1 MEIKELST
9 RGEEKANYISDKK
22 IFNKIN
28 KGKSIIVVIILVTF
42 FLSFSVDFFRVGGS
56 FWDEHHMKSDN
67 LIVGKV
73 WADELGI
80 DTKKSNLGRLKGVI
94 GDWTN
99 WSDKEK
105 WFRNDEFYQNGIH
118 RDRDNFSVYDNSVT
132 EQAFVEGNS
141 IEFINGSISKIIKV
155 TKEEYDETTFINVF
169 LEHKIEEDCGLIYEW
184 KIFNDKDEKQE
195 MITYE
200 PYYSQWGGEGWFLSK
215 IFNRLDLRTNIQ
227 YDSLFVIRTIVAFFT
242 AIVCTWLCCE
252 VYKKYGGVFGIVWI
266 TTLFFSPW
274 IVSFARQTG
283 MIVCTCFL
291 PIIAGLIISRKEK
304 SFYSYLP
311 LVFVAVLIKCLCG
324 YEYISTLMIISV
336 SFLFADFIAEKQK
349 EEKKKKFKQ
358 VCLMSSV
365 ELGAFVTA
373 FLIHASIRA
382 NSIMEGVRE
391 TFTKDVLRRTIIN
404 NPDAFSEVYRESL
417 ESSIFEVIDLY
428 YTWRIPIFKGFE
440 DDGLASN
447 FFLIITLVPIII
459 FFIDFCRKKLSIK
472 LVVLY
477 ILMYLGPIS
486 WFVLAKGYSYVHT
499 HFTFLLWY
507 YGYIQICLYI
517 IVKFIIDIIQQR
529 KKEKKTY
536 EINYSDSML

>member
-1 MEIKELST
+1 METKELST
-9 RGEEKANYISDKK
+9 RGEEKANYISNKK

-28 KGKSIIVVIILVTF
+28 NGKSIIVVIIFITF
-42 FLSFSVDFFRVGGS
+42 FLSFSINFFHVGDFFWNGY
-56 FWDEHHMKSDN
+56 HMNSDN
-67 LIVGKV
+67 LIVGKI
-73 WADELGI
+73 WADELGV

-94 GDWTN
+94 GDWNN
-99 WSDKEK
+99 WSNKEK
-105 WFRNDEFYQNGIH
+105 WFRNDEYYQDGIH
-118 RDRDNFSVYDNSVT
+118 RDRDKFSVYDNSVT
-132 EQAFVEGNS
+132 EQAFIEGNS
-141 IEFINGSISKIIKV
+141 IEFVNGSISKIIKV
-155 TKEEYDETTFINVF
+155 TKEENDEITFINIF

-200 PYYSQWGGEGWFLSK
+200 PYYSQWGGEGWLLSK
-215 IFNRLDLRTNIQ
+215 IFNGLNLRTNIQ
-227 YDSLFVIRTIVAFFT
+227 YDSLFVMRTIVAFFT

-304 SFYSYLP
+304 SFYYYLP

-324 YEYISTLMIISV
+324 YEYISTLMITSV
-336 SFLFADFIAEKQK
+336 SFLFADFVAEKQK
-349 EEKKKKFKQ
+349 KKKKFIQ
-358 VCLMSSV
+358 VCWVSAV
-365 ELGAFVTA
+365 ELGAFITS

-382 NSIMEGVRE
+382 DSIMEGVKE

-404 NPDAFSEVYRESL
+404 NPDAFNEAYRESL
-417 ESSIFEVIDLY
+417 ESSAFDVIKLY
-428 YTWRIPIFKGFE
+428 YIWKRPLFKGLE
-440 DDGLASN
+440 EQQLSTI
-447 FFLIITLVPIII
+447 FFLILTLVPLVIFII
-459 FFIDFCRKKLSIK
+459 CLYKKKIEVR

-486 WFVLAKGYSYVHT
+486 WFVLAKGYSYIHT

-517 IVKFIIDIIQQR
+517 IVKFIIDIIHQR

-536 EINYSDSML
+536 EINYSDSLL